1 MLFRSSQIQEGIDSQ
16 GQLSQN
22 AKDAVNRQLR
32 SHFRPEFLNRIDD
45 IVMFTPLSKEQVRK
59 IVDLLLSRLKNRL
72 KEKQLSIRLTEAAL
86 DRMMEMGYDP
96 VYGAR
101 PMKRLLQS
109 KVETL
114 VARRLIAG
122 DVLPGQTIVI
132 DAGEQ
137 EDFTAAVQ

>member
-1 MLFRSSQIQEGIDSQ
+1 MND
-16 GQLSQN
+16 QL
-22 AKDAVNRQLR
+22 
-32 SHFRPEFLNRIDD
+32 I
-45 IVMFTPLSKEQVRK
+45 
-59 IVDLLLSRLKNRL
+59 LKNRL
-72 KEKQLSIRLTEAAL
+72 KEKQLSIRLTEAAFE
-86 DRMMEMGYDP
+86 RMMEMGYDP

-132 DAGEQ
+132 DAGET
-137 EDFTAAVQ
+137 EDFIAAAE